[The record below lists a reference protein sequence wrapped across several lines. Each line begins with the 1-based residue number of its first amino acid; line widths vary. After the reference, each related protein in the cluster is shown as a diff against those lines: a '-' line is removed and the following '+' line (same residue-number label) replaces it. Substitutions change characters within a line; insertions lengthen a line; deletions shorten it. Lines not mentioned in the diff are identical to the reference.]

1 MANWFGNNIVITA
14 ETAGELLD
22 YIKAAAAEDQLGAV
36 DSVEAYISA
45 LNEGNKMADDGLWLS
60 NPPGGFVAVE
70 LLAGNSLA
78 INVRTP
84 NISSLFHWAEKVLD
98 SYRGLSIAGTSTDT
112 MNDNSYELSTVS
124 KEEGDGRTITGTYI
138 PKEWE
143 LEENQIDI
151 PDGTVEF
158 VVPLDRPA
166 NGVISCLEMP
176 MSLRKIVFHD
186 NIREI
191 SKLAGENYNE
201 EYNVEEVVLGKNAH
215 TIIGPQAFCQ
225 LPHLKRIV
233 IPSGTWVGSEA
244 FYGCMALEEV
254 VIEGDIEVIAPNA
267 FCNSNLEQVMAERYP
282 EHFVLPQIQRIMDE
296 NNTMEDCVEMSE
308 NGKHFFTT
316 QDYSNEYLV
325 HKAEIVG
332 EGMIK
337 YSIYTKYLGFAD
349 WGDYPMWS
357 ALLTKTVQR
366 VIPRNCVDDED
377 AVHEHFV
384 NSLSRVGF
392 ICLMNEGKQPDA
404 TEFVD
409 EKAINVENYKDHFTA
424 LGFEVDESRNDSELQ
439 WSDFFGI
446 VADRDKKETPE
457 KGRYSDDL
465 PF

>member
-22 YIKAAAAEDQLGAV
+22 YIKTAAAEDQLGAV
-36 DSVEAYISA
+36 DSAEAYISA

-78 INVRTP
+78 ISVRTP

-176 MSLRKIVFHD
+176 MSLRKIVLHD

-215 TIIGPQAFCQ
+215 TTIGMQAFCQ
-225 LPHLKRIV
+225 LPNLKRIV
-233 IPSGTWVGSEA
+233 IPAGTKVESKA
-244 FYGCMALEEV
+244 FYGCNALEEV
-254 VIEGDIEVIAPNA
+254 VIEGDIEDLAPDA
-267 FCNSNLEQVMAERYP
+267 FCDSNFERTMAERYP
-282 EHFVLPQIQRIMDE
+282 GHFVSHKGCSELANE
-296 NNTMEDCVEMSE
+296 SGANTP
-308 NGKHFFTT
+308 GT
-316 QDYSNEYLV
+316 
-325 HKAEIVG
+325 
-332 EGMIK
+332 
-337 YSIYTKYLGFAD
+337 
-349 WGDYPMWS
+349 S
-357 ALLTKTVQR
+357 A
-366 VIPRNCVDDED
+366 ED
-377 AVHEHFV
+377 A
-384 NSLSRVGF
+384 
-392 ICLMNEGKQPDA
+392 
-404 TEFVD
+404 
-409 EKAINVENYKDHFTA
+409 
-424 LGFEVDESRNDSELQ
+424 
-439 WSDFFGI
+439 
-446 VADRDKKETPE
+446 
-457 KGRYSDDL
+457 DL